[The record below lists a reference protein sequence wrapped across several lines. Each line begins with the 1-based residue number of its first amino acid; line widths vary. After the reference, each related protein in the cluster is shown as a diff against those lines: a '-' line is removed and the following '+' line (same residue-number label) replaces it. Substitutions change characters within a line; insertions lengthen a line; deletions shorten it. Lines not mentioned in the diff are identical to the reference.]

1 MFGIFPENVPIT
13 MNDELVLPAEI
24 VIGGFQEKLYIPLT
38 YWNFSDYKMS
48 WLKSLEHGLTNK
60 DYSVLAVS
68 MYEPSDTNFIF
79 VWVIYFHD
87 VQVFIQ
93 NKVLFLD
100 EHPDFT
106 SDRINDFIGPR
117 ITYNEDGIKISEW
130 STDLKSI
137 IHFYESL
144 KK

>member
-1 MFGIFPENVPIT
+1 

-24 VIGGFQEKLYIPLT
+24 VIDDFQEKLYIPIT
-38 YWNFSDYKMS
+38 YWKLSDYKMS

-60 DYSVLAVS
+60 EHSVLAVS
-68 MYEPSDTNFIF
+68 MYEPVDMNFIF
-79 VWVIYFHD
+79 IWVIYFHD
-87 VQVFIQ
+87 NKVFIQ

-106 SDRINDFIGPR
+106 VDRINDFIDSC
-117 ITYNEDGIKISEW
+117 ITYNEDGMKTSEW
-130 STDLKSI
+130 NTDLKSV

-144 KK
+144 K